1 MKITKEQVTL
11 LGLAV
16 GVVHNT
22 PEEELIKELTASN
35 TTAEIIKKLTEIAF
49 DINLHAYVLQ
59 RMLEKHELKGEQFEN
74 LFRETQKEVED
85 ELDMMLEDQL
95 AEMLPLWKH
104 FWSQDGI
111 H

>member
-16 GVVHNT
+16 GVVHST

-59 RMLEKHELKGEQFEN
+59 RMLEKHGLNGEQFEN
-74 LFRETQKEVED
+74 LFRETLKEVED
-85 ELDMMLEDQL
+85 GLDMMLEDQL
-95 AEMLPLWKH
+95 TEMLPLWKH
-104 FWSQDGI
+104 FLSQDGI